1 MEGAAKPTL
10 PPDPAPPPALPS
22 PKLNKQQQG
31 RVTAESLTLVLVEAL
46 HSSSLSRAGDADG
59 VRQLRRLELLAI
71 IHVMCERV
79 EYLCSLILS
88 NKVEDLAIRCSAV
101 HVSRSPQD
109 SRATL
114 VRLPS
119 HGPRRSVLP
128 AADAPLLMTSSS
140 VAPLHASNPLHVIKH
155 YCIVAAP

>member
-1 MEGAAKPTL
+1 MPCGY
-10 PPDPAPPPALPS
+10 
-22 PKLNKQQQG
+22 G
-31 RVTAESLTLVLVEAL
+31 LVEAL

-71 IHVMCERV
+71 IHVMRERV

-101 HVSRSPQD
+101 NDSRSPQD

-119 HGPRRSVLP
+119 HGAASCRRP
-128 AADAPLLMTSSS
+128 TPLSTPPTRYTS
-140 VAPLHASNPLHVIKH
+140 P
-155 YCIVAAP
+155 